1 MNVRVAALGPTLVLS
16 AITFAQVAQQLGS
29 PEGEK
34 LLKTLAAQCDN
45 AKQYCWEGELI
56 VEGKKANTPWQL
68 LSQAKVKLA
77 IADQGRS
84 YLRIEPVQQDEFW
97 LISNGQKSWAYLPQR
112 KQYTEEESATLSAD
126 AADAGHD
133 EEGQNDKPDG
143 SHGFAET
150 YARLIVPT
158 ISCAYKNARGI
169 ALRPNAELKI
179 GKQKVSWPAVLIAT
193 KPDEQKTNDLVEFA
207 LDPDHAG
214 LGRMV
219 WVNIHE
225 EGPEPFYLRTTV
237 LFSSFSVGGDLPDTL
252 FTFEPPKKAKLVETL
267 PAPGFEGSVV
277 LNHPAPD
284 FELKTGAGEKVRLSD
299 YRGKVV
305 LLNFWATWC
314 GPCRRELPTVAK
326 LYGEFKDSGLVVFG
340 VNDED
345 RSTAK
350 KYLEKEGLALPF
362 LDDSSQKAH
371 RLYHVNAIPT
381 VFLIDPQGKV
391 VKYFRGGRDE
401 ESLRAALKTVGIGK

>member
-1 MNVRVAALGPTLVLS
+1 MKARAAALGPPLLLAAV
-16 AITFAQVAQQLGS
+16 TFAQAAQQPGS
-29 PEGEK
+29 PDGP
-34 LLKTLAAQCDN
+34 LLMKTLAAKCDD
-45 AKQYCWEGELI
+45 AKQYSWEGDLL

-77 IADQGRS
+77 IADKGRS
-84 YLRIEPVQQDEFW
+84 YLRVEPPQQDEY
-97 LISNGQKSWAYLPQR
+97 LLVSNGQKSWAYLPQR
-112 KQYTEEESATLSAD
+112 RQYTEEESATLSSD
-126 AADAGHD
+126 AAYASDDQEDQSDRPAD
-133 EEGQNDKPDG
+133 
-143 SHGFAET
+143 SHGSAET
-150 YARLIVPT
+150 YARLVVPT
-158 ISCAYKNARGI
+158 ISAAYKNARGI

-179 GKQKVSWPAVLIAT
+179 GKQKVSWPSVVIST
-193 KPDEQKTNDLVEFA
+193 KPDEQRTNDLVEFT

-225 EGPEPFYLRTTV
+225 KAPEAVYIRTTV
-237 LFSSFSVGGDLPDTL
+237 VFSSFSVGEDLPDSL
-252 FTFEPPKKAKLVETL
+252 FAFDPPKKAKLVETL
-267 PAPGFEGSVV
+267 PVPGFEGSAV

-284 FELKTGAGEKVRLSD
+284 FELKTGTGEKVRLSD
-299 YRGKVV
+299 FRGKVV

-345 RSTAK
+345 KSTAR
-350 KYLEKEGLALPF
+350 KYLEKEALALPF
-362 LDDSSQKAH
+362 LVDSSEKAH

-381 VFLIDPQGKV
+381 VFLIDPRGKV
-391 VKYFRGGRDE
+391 VKYFRGGHDE
-401 ESLRAALKTVGIGK
+401 ESFRAALKTVGIGK

>member
-1 MNVRVAALGPTLVLS
+1 MNARAATFGPILLLAAV
-16 AITFAQVAQQLGS
+16 TFAQVGQQTGS
-29 PEGEK
+29 AEGPK
-34 LLKTLAAQCDN
+34 LLKTLAAKCDN
-45 AKQYCWEGELI
+45 AKQYSWEGELL
-56 VEGKKANTPWQL
+56 VEGKKANSPWQL

-77 IADQGRS
+77 IADNGRS
-84 YLRIEPVQQDEFW
+84 YLRVEPPQQDEY
-97 LISNGQKSWAYLPQR
+97 LLVSNGRESWAYLPQR
-112 KQYTEEESATLSAD
+112 KQYTHEESATL
-126 AADAGHD
+126 AANAGDAGD
-133 EEGQNDKPDG
+133 DQENQGDNADQ

-158 ISCAYKNARGI
+158 ISAAYKNAGGF
-169 ALRPNAELKI
+169 ALRPDAELKI
-179 GKQKVSWPAVLIAT
+179 GKQKVSWPSVLIST
-193 KPDEQKTNDLVEFA
+193 KPDDQKAKDLIEFA
-207 LDPDHAG
+207 LDPDRAG
-214 LGRMV
+214 LGRIV

-225 EGPEPFYLRTTV
+225 KAPEAFYIRTTV
-237 LFSSFSVGGDLPDTL
+237 LFTSFSVGEEVPEAL
-252 FTFEPPKKAKLVETL
+252 FTFDPPKKAKLVETL
-267 PAPGFEGSVV
+267 PIPGFEGSAV

-314 GPCRRELPTVAK
+314 GPCRQELPTVAK
-326 LYGEFKDSGLVVFG
+326 LYGEFRDSGLVVFG

-345 RSTAK
+345 KGTAR
-350 KYLEKEGLALPF
+350 KYLEKQGLALPF

-391 VKYFRGGRDE
+391 VKYFRGGHDE
-401 ESLRAALKTVGIGK
+401 ESFRAALKTVGIGK

>member
-1 MNVRVAALGPTLVLS
+1 MKARTAAVGPTLLLAAVAFS
-16 AITFAQVAQQLGS
+16 QVMQQAGS
-29 PEGEK
+29 PEGPK
-34 LLKTLAAQCDN
+34 LLKALAAKCDN
-45 AKQYCWEGELI
+45 AKKYSWEGELLI
-56 VEGKKANTPWQL
+56 EGKKANTPWQL

-77 IADQGRS
+77 IADGGRS
-84 YLRIEPVQQDEFW
+84 YLRIEPLQQDEFW
-97 LISNGQKSWAYLPQR
+97 LVSNGEKSWAYLPQR
-112 KQYTEEESATLSAD
+112 KQYTEEESATLSS
-126 AADAGHD
+126 DAGD
-133 EEGQNDKPDG
+133 AGDDQEEQNDKPEEA
-143 SHGFAET
+143 HGFAET
-150 YARLIVPT
+150 YARQIVPT
-158 ISCAYKNARGI
+158 IAASYKNARGLG
-169 ALRPNAELKI
+169 LRPNAELKI
-179 GKQKVSWPAVLIAT
+179 GKQKVSWPSVVIST
-193 KPDEQKTNDLVEFA
+193 KPDEQKTNDLVELV

-219 WVNIHE
+219 WVNVHE
-225 EGPEPFYLRTTV
+225 KSPEPIYIRTTV
-237 LFSSFSVGGDLPDTL
+237 LFSSFSVGEDVPDTL

-267 PAPGFEGSVV
+267 PVPGFEGSAV
-277 LNHPAPD
+277 LNRPAPD

-314 GPCRRELPTVAK
+314 GPCRQELPTVAK

-345 RSTAK
+345 KSTAR

-391 VKYFRGGRDE
+391 VKYFRGGHDE
-401 ESLRAALKTVGIGK
+401 ASFRAALKSVGIRK